1 MDERKT
7 QTIKVATTGA
17 CRIWWAQPPAGT
29 LTHHQTLEPERIAA
43 MSKRYNVAVVGATGI
58 VGGEFL
64 KIAAERAFPLKSLKL
79 LATERSAGKRIPFG
93 EGEIVVEAT
102 NADSFKG
109 ADFVFVSASG
119 AASKEYCPAARD
131 AGAIAIDDSSVWRQ
145 DPDVPL
151 VVPEVNPDDV
161 DWHKGILAIP
171 NCSTT
176 PLVMCLW
183 PLHKLNRVKRVIA
196 DTYQSVAGT
205 GTSAVG
211 ELDQQSR
218 AWASGSDIRHEVYPQ
233 QIAFN
238 VLPHIDSFRDDGY
251 TKEEWK
257 MMAETRKIMH
267 EPALPL
273 SATCVRVP
281 VFLSHCVAAHV
292 EFERPITPQEVRDVL
307 RDMPGVVVQDDP
319 SQAVYPTP
327 LDAAGKDPV
336 YVGRIRQD
344 SSNPNGIAMWIASDN
359 IRKGAALNA
368 IQIAETMI
376 ARGLV

>member
-1 MDERKT
+1 
-7 QTIKVATTGA
+7 
-17 CRIWWAQPPAGT
+17 
-29 LTHHQTLEPERIAA
+29 

-58 VGGEFL
+58 VGAEFL
-64 KIAAERAFPLKSLKL
+64 KIAAERAFPVKSLKL

-102 NADSFKG
+102 TPDSFKG
-109 ADFVFVSASG
+109 ADFVFVSASSE
-119 AASKEYCPAARD
+119 ASREYCPAARD

-151 VVPEVNPDDV
+151 VVPEINADDV
-161 DWHKGILAIP
+161 MAHKGILAIP

-183 PLHKLNRVKRVIA
+183 PIHKQNRVKRVVV

-205 GTSAVG
+205 GKGAVS
-211 ELDQQSR
+211 ELDEQSR
-218 AWASGSDIRHEVYPQ
+218 AWASGGEIRHEVYPH

-238 VLPHIDSFRDDGY
+238 LLPHVDSFMDSGY

-267 EPALPL
+267 EPELPL
-273 SATCVRVP
+273 SATCVRAP
-281 VFLSHCVAAHV
+281 VFVSHSVAAHV
-292 EFERPITPQEVRDVL
+292 EFERPIKAEEAREIL
-307 RDMPGVVVQDDP
+307 RDAPGVVVQDDP
-319 SQAVYPTP
+319 MAAVYPMP
-327 LDAAGKDPV
+327 LEAAGKDAV
-336 YVGRIRQD
+336 YVGRIRED
-344 SSNPNGIAMWIASDN
+344 SSHANGIAMWIASDN
-359 IRKGAALNA
+359 LRKGAALNA

-376 ARGLV
+376 ERGLV